1 MSFDFDGELK
11 AISNV
16 AATAERNVK
25 GLLTFD
31 GRPIVAPEEYEPKR
45 QAYLQPLRETVQRVY
60 EMADR
65 AEAEADVIASVAHVD
80 PLSTVDTD
88 TLRRMTLLADF
99 VREDVADL
107 GVYGLANRLR
117 GVLHHG
123 DHAAKRL
130 YLREAV
136 KLSGKP
142 DYIKILP
149 ILEAIE
155 ESLESP
161 EWRKAKDKALQGAKD
176 LRARAVEVRTVA
188 SDTLGRIDGSKATAW
203 EKRRQEYQM

>member
-1 MSFDFDGELK
+1 L
-11 AISNV
+11 
-16 AATAERNVK
+16 AE
-25 GLLTFD
+25 
-31 GRPIVAPEEYEPKR
+31 
-45 QAYLQPLRETVQRVY
+45 
-60 EMADR
+60 
-65 AEAEADVIASVAHVD
+65 
-80 PLSTVDTD
+80 
-88 TLRRMTLLADF
+88 F
-99 VREDVADL
+99 VSEDVTGL
-107 GVYGLANRLR
+107 GIYGLANRLR

-123 DHAAKRL
+123 DEAAKRL

-142 DYIKILP
+142 DYNKILP

-161 EWRKAKDKALQGAKD
+161 EWRKAKAMALQGAQN

-188 SDTLGRIDGSKATAW
+188 SDTLGRIDGSKAAAM